1 MKFTLEYQL
10 PNPYN
15 TGLKTPKKLM
25 KDTFFKHS
33 DEPIPRVGEFVK
45 IGPEHFTV
53 FKVLWTLKQ
62 DLDPL
67 DFEGHDVTIILRHS
81 DVWCK
86 TGQ

>member
-10 PNPYN
+10 PNK
-15 TGLKTPKKLM
+15 TGLGRPRKL
-25 KDTFFKHS
+25 TFFKHS

-45 IGPEHFTV
+45 IGSEYFTV
-53 FKVLWTLKQ
+53 SKILWSLKQ

-67 DFEGHDVTIILRHS
+67 DFEGHEVTIILRHS
-81 DVWCK
+81 DGWFK